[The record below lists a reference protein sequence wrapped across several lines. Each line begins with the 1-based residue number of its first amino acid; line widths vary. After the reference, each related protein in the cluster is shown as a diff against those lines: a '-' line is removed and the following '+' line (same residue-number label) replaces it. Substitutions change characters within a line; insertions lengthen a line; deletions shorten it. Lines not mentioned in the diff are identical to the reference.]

1 MIKKQIIKENNRPI
15 AVIIDF
21 EEYKRLKQIETDK
34 FDYFNAVKIKQTTK
48 KWTTQKDLKKKLGL
62 GKE

>member
-21 EEYKRLKQIETDK
+21 EEFRDLNKE
-34 FDYFNAVKIKQTTK
+34 KIVIIIA
-48 KWTTQKDLKKKLGL
+48 LLIV
-62 GKE
+62 

>member
-21 EEYKRLKQIETDK
+21 EEYKRLKLIEQDK
-34 FDYFNAVKIKQTTK
+34 FDYARALKIKQTNK
-48 KWTTQKDLKKKLGL
+48 KWISHTDVKKKLGI
-62 GKE
+62 

>member
-21 EEYKRLKQIETDK
+21 EEYKRLKQIEEDK
-34 FDYFNAVKIKQTTK
+34 FDYFNAVKIKRTNK
-48 KWTTQKDLKKKLGL
+48 KWTPHKELKKKLGI
-62 GKE
+62 